1 MCVHISKT
9 KVVHFRKKNIA
20 LTDFEFKLGDSIL
33 EICHKYKYIGVILN
47 EFLDFTETAN
57 VLSESAGQAFSVLV
71 LNLYKKVD
79 VTWSTYSKCIK
90 VNWFQLWTIVLLFG
104 GFSYTQ
110 NLILFIIGLLSF
122 S

>member
-1 MCVHISKT
+1 MIPVVGCAGMCVHISKT

-47 EFLDFTETAN
+47 EVLDFTETAN

-71 LNLYKKVD
+71 LNLY
-79 VTWSTYSKCIK
+79 
-90 VNWFQLWTIVLLFG
+90 
-104 GFSYTQ
+104 
-110 NLILFIIGLLSF
+110 
-122 S
+122 